1 MFNAKTDQELMMP
14 TFEKHRSNKIVH
26 MFIAYNDPSGCYES
40 IIEWDGF
47 PSNENQ
53 SSELEPTIPS
63 SAELD
68 LDTSLQNP
76 FNENEHVGVDEEGLY
91 INIEP
96 VHDII
101 VASNKEQD
109 EYEDEDE
116 DEHKEPIAYG
126 EEDSPMTIGSTYLN
140 MYGFKVALSQHAV
153 KHEFE
158 HNIVKSA
165 PNRCIVYCTRKMEN
179 KCP

>member
-1 MFNAKTDQELMMP
+1 MFNANIDQELMMP

-109 EYEDEDE
+109 EYEDE
-116 DEHKEPIAYG
+116 HKEPIAYG
-126 EEDSPMTIGSTYLN
+126 E
-140 MYGFKVALSQHAV
+140 
-153 KHEFE
+153 
-158 HNIVKSA
+158 
-165 PNRCIVYCTRKMEN
+165 
-179 KCP
+179 